1 MGAAS
6 QDAAK
11 RPQVVNHERKTT
23 NAPETVISTAGLARS
38 FGRTQAVKG
47 VSFSVAEGEVFG
59 FLGPNGAGK
68 TTTINMLCTL
78 LAPSAGEATVAGYDI
93 IRKRAEVRRSIGL
106 VFQDPT
112 LDEYLTAMQNLRFH
126 AYAYGI
132 PKRIRDERIYELLT
146 LTELW
151 DRRDFSV
158 REFSGGMKRRLEI
171 ARGLLHHPHILFL
184 DEPTLG
190 LDPQTRHR
198 IWKYVLDLRR
208 RESLTIFLTTH
219 YMDEAENC
227 DRIAIIDEGEL
238 VALGRPEALKDS
250 LGGDVVTLRVEDA
263 ETAAAEL
270 FARYELSAS
279 SEGDGVRFK
288 LPRAEELLPE
298 MMRSFPC
305 KILAVS
311 VRRPTLDDVFL
322 SLTGHS
328 IRDDR
333 PAAGQQLRR
342 YVNTPGMKSQLN

>member
-1 MGAAS
+1 
-6 QDAAK
+6 
-11 RPQVVNHERKTT
+11 VNHEQKTQS
-23 NAPETVISTAGLARS
+23 ASEPVISTVGLARN
-38 FGRTQAVKG
+38 FGHTQAVKG
-47 VSFSVAEGEVFG
+47 ISFSVAEGEVFG

-68 TTTINMLCTL
+68 TTTISMLCTL
-78 LAPSAGEATVAGYDI
+78 LAPSAGKATVAGYDI
-93 IRKRAEVRRSIGL
+93 ISKRTEVRRSIGL

-112 LDEYLTAMQNLRFH
+112 LDEYLTAVQNLRFH
-126 AYAYGI
+126 AYAYGMS
-132 PKRIRDERIYELLT
+132 KRVRDERIYELLT
-146 LTELW
+146 LMELW
-151 DRRDFSV
+151 DRRNSSV
-158 REFSGGMKRRLEI
+158 REYSGGMKRRLEI

-227 DRIAIIDEGEL
+227 DRIAIIDQGEI
-238 VALGRPEALKDS
+238 VALDRPDVLKDS
-250 LGGDVVTLRVEDA
+250 LGGDVVTLRVEDNEA
-263 ETAAAEL
+263 AAAEL

-279 SEGDGVRFK
+279 SETGSVCFK
-288 LPRAEELLPE
+288 LPHAEEFLPE
-298 MMRSFPC
+298 LIRSFSC
-305 KILAVS
+305 KILAAT

-333 PAAGQQLRR
+333 PANNQSLRR
-342 YVNTPGMKSQLN
+342 YLNTPGMKSQLN